1 MTAPAATRNATLD
14 DLVTV
19 LKDEHSRKHDIVVPA
34 TKIRAKDGDL
44 IVAGAETEI
53 TLDGVSTVDGRYR
66 PTRVCDEGIAG
77 KLDIPTKYLGRLRA
91 EALDLYD
98 ANVNGW
104 LRGRTIHRAAGPE
117 VIRPADSRSFLL
129 RCFRGGDGT
138 GVARAL
144 LSDSYRAMDN
154 LDVLTAALQGVRDSG
169 TEIEVRSCDLTERRM
184 YVDVFAP
191 QVAAMAPVLLAGY
204 RNPFADPEV
213 DATRQHGRD
222 LQAWRETGERTGLGQ
237 VATGEPIVFAG
248 FRISNS
254 EVGGGAFSIVP
265 RLLIQICT
273 NGMTIQ
279 QDAIRNVH
287 LGAKLDAGLIQWSA
301 ETHRKSLDLITAK
314 ARDAVATF
322 LDGDYLTGTLGRIE
336 EQAGKPVTAPT
347 DAIKTVGKAL
357 GFTQAEQDGV
367 LDHFIRGGQMTA
379 GGVLN
384 AITSFSQTIPDADRA
399 DAVESQALKVLS
411 LV

>member
-1 MTAPAATRNATLD
+1 MTAPTATRNATLD
-14 DLVTV
+14 DLVAV
-19 LKDEHSRKHDIVVPA
+19 LKDEHGRKHDIVVPA

-66 PTRVCDEGIAG
+66 PTRVCDEGIAD
-77 KLDIPTKYLGRLRA
+77 KLNVPSKYLARMRA
-91 EALDLYD
+91 DAVDLYD

-117 VIRPADSRSFLL
+117 VIRPGDTRSFLL
-129 RCFRGGDGT
+129 RCLRGGDGH
-138 GVARAL
+138 GVARAF

-191 QVAAMAPVLLAGY
+191 QVAALAPTLLKGY
-204 RNPFADPEV
+204 RNPFSDPTV
-213 DATRQHGRD
+213 DAARQHGRD
-222 LQAWRETGERTGLGQ
+222 LQAWQQTGERTGLGQ
-237 VATGEPIVFAG
+237 LDSGEPIVFAG
-248 FRISNS
+248 FRITNS

-265 RLLIQICT
+265 RLLVQVCT

-301 ETHRKSLDLITAK
+301 DTHRKALDLITSK
-314 ARDAVATF
+314 ATDAVATF
-322 LDGDYLTGTLGRIE
+322 LDHKYLTRALDRIE
-336 EQAGKPVTAPT
+336 DQAGKPVTQAT
-347 DAIKTVGKAL
+347 ETVKALGKTL

-384 AITSFSQTIPDADRA
+384 AITSYSQTIPCADRA
-399 DAVESQALKVLS
+399 DAVEGQALRALS